1 MMLRDLDLC
10 SLKDVRTSSFYSE
23 VHGKCPTFDT
33 SYLIF
38 RLTTNDKDYLLEWL
52 HDPEW
57 SCSCPDKLTL
67 PREFL

>member
-1 MMLRDLDLC
+1 MMLRDFDLC
-10 SLKDVRTSSFYSE
+10 SLKGVRTSSFYSE

-38 RLTTNDKDYLLEWL
+38 RLWASERDYLLEWL
-52 HDPEW
+52 HDPDWE
-57 SCSCPDKLTL
+57 CSDPDNLSL